1 MARRVS
7 RGEVVFVDVTADWCL
22 TCKANKALVLERD
35 PVLSALNSSGVT
47 PMLADWTRPDDAI
60 TRFLETNNRYGI
72 PFNAVYGPS
81 APEGIIL
88 SEILSTQDVLAAL
101 HAARPGAAQATLI
114 EDDVKVSRFGN
125 TLEQSAD

>member
-1 MARRVS
+1 MAPQVS
-7 RGEVVFVDVTADWCL
+7 TFFWR
-22 TCKANKALVLERD
+22 
-35 PVLSALNSSGVT
+35 ALNIRHDSATEIESE
-47 PMLADWTRPDDAI
+47 PKLHACSYPDDAI
-60 TRFLETNNRYGI
+60 TRFGEANNRYCI
-72 PFNAVYGPS
+72 PFNAVYGSS

-125 TLEQSAD
+125 TLEISAD

>member
-1 MARRVS
+1 
-7 RGEVVFVDVTADWCL
+7 
-22 TCKANKALVLERD
+22 
-35 PVLSALNSSGVT
+35 
-47 PMLADWTRPDDAI
+47 MLADWTRPDDAI

-88 SEILSTQDVLAAL
+88 SEILSTQGVLAAL
-101 HAARPGAAQATLI
+101 HAARSGAAQATLI